1 MKPKRPVAGETHE
14 SCLLDLGITRFLY
27 VDGKII
33 SRKYT
38 PQDSLVFDFT
48 DLTPSAETSENI
60 REKTKAFLADIGM
73 TVADSFAF
81 HNEEEAAKRY
91 VRTLELDANF
101 MKNAQRCFQLVKN
114 GYGIGLRNIYYLMY
128 NATSAAARI
137 FQSSTSRQQTQE
149 NKRRKKW
156 RSENVYATLKN
167 QLQIISRYY
176 QVVMAI
182 SPSAHE
188 NELDV
193 KKLQSD
199 LEKYM
204 LDTNWTGSCTI
215 RKLYNSLRSANRL
228 QSLTELGFVK
238 AADTMAWLND
248 TEEDEDNSEQVN
260 AAIRAITKVKA
271 VHWFT
276 MHEHPTVNSNM
287 NKQQLHKLLREV
299 YSEIKHNK
307 ESSRSF
313 LRELTS
319 LNKAKGRGVKTVVEQ
334 MQKDR
339 VYVLY
344 RA

>member
-1 MKPKRPVAGETHE
+1 
-14 SCLLDLGITRFLY
+14 
-27 VDGKII
+27 
-33 SRKYT
+33 
-38 PQDSLVFDFT
+38 
-48 DLTPSAETSENI
+48 
-60 REKTKAFLADIGM
+60 
-73 TVADSFAF
+73 
-81 HNEEEAAKRY
+81 
-91 VRTLELDANF
+91 
-101 MKNAQRCFQLVKN
+101 
-114 GYGIGLRNIYYLMY
+114 
-128 NATSAAARI
+128 
-137 FQSSTSRQQTQE
+137 
-149 NKRRKKW
+149 
-156 RSENVYATLKN
+156 
-167 QLQIISRYY
+167 
-176 QVVMAI
+176 MAI

-339 VYVLY
+339 GLT
-344 RA
+344 

>member
-137 FQSSTSRQQTQE
+137 FQSSTSRQVQ
-149 NKRRKKW
+149 
-156 RSENVYATLKN
+156 
-167 QLQIISRYY
+167 
-176 QVVMAI
+176 
-182 SPSAHE
+182 
-188 NELDV
+188 
-193 KKLQSD
+193 
-199 LEKYM
+199 
-204 LDTNWTGSCTI
+204 
-215 RKLYNSLRSANRL
+215 
-228 QSLTELGFVK
+228 
-238 AADTMAWLND
+238 
-248 TEEDEDNSEQVN
+248 
-260 AAIRAITKVKA
+260 
-271 VHWFT
+271 
-276 MHEHPTVNSNM
+276 
-287 NKQQLHKLLREV
+287 
-299 YSEIKHNK
+299 
-307 ESSRSF
+307 
-313 LRELTS
+313 
-319 LNKAKGRGVKTVVEQ
+319 
-334 MQKDR
+334 
-339 VYVLY
+339 
-344 RA
+344 